1 MLRIQALRDRVA
13 MYRNLAEREAKPEIR
28 QKLWTMVEQCED
40 LVQQVQND
48 TKPDQSRPKP
58 DDWIEYPCP
67 RA

>member
-13 MYRNLAEREAKPEIR
+13 MYRNLSEREAKPEIR
-28 QKLWTMVEQCED
+28 QQLWTMVEQCED

-48 TKPDQSRPKP
+48 TKPDRSRPKP
-58 DDWIEYPCP
+58 DDWIKYPRP